1 MLTPGTPAPDFSL
14 PDQTGALRSL
24 AELRTGRGAPG
35 GAGRG
40 LVLYFYPADF
50 TPVCTK
56 EACMF
61 RDVYSQLADA
71 GLSVAGISP
80 QSVES
85 HAKFA
90 AKHALPYPLLAD
102 TQGQAIRA
110 YGASALFGLFTRRLT
125 YVVDASGV
133 ITASI
138 NAALDLSKHRALIDR
153 ALAGAR

>member
-1 MLTPGTPAPDFSL
+1 MLTPGTPAPDFRL

-24 AELRTGRGAPG
+24 ADLRTGRGG
-35 GAGRG
+35 TGG

-61 RDVYSQLADA
+61 RDVYSQLSDA

-90 AKHALPYPLLAD
+90 AKYALPYPLLAD

-125 YVVDASGV
+125 YVIDASGT

-153 ALAGAR
+153 ALAVKS